1 MKPWSKP
8 VRAALAAVA
17 LCALLLPPL
26 PAASKSPLRSSFD
39 LHVPVAPAPVTVAG
53 VPQLVYEL
61 HLTNFSD
68 EALTLAR
75 VRVLD
80 ERGGQVAD
88 MRGEELERRLGR
100 PGLKANDKQRLT
112 IAPGMGAVLYLEVP
126 AHTQPTAH
134 ALRHRVDYAIAGKDA
149 PVAAVVEGARVVVG
163 AAPALVLAPPL
174 RGGPWAA
181 IHDPSWPRG
190 HRRML
195 YAVDGKA
202 RIPGRYAI
210 DWIKLDGEGR
220 NARGDPDRV
229 ADWYGH
235 GEDVLAVADGVV
247 AATRD
252 DMAESASVAAHPR
265 NALGDATGN
274 YVALDI
280 GGGRHA
286 FYEHLEPGSV
296 RVRVGQRVRSGE
308 VIGALGFTGDSTGP
322 HLHFHVADANSPLGA
337 EGVPYVFA
345 SFEVLG
351 AFPTLERFGSER
363 WQPVASPADAKR
375 RAERPAPNV
384 VVRFP

>member
-1 MKPWSKP
+1 MKSWSKL
-8 VRAALAAVA
+8 VRAALTAAG
-17 LCALLLPPL
+17 LCALLLPSL
-26 PAASKSPLRSSFD
+26 AAASKPPVRSSFD
-39 LHVPVAPAPVTVAG
+39 LRVPIAPAPVTVAG

-61 HLTNFSD
+61 HLANFSD
-68 EALTLAR
+68 EALTLER
-75 VRVLD
+75 VQVFD
-80 ERGGQVAD
+80 ERDAAVAD
-88 MRGEELERRLGR
+88 VRGEELGRRLGR
-100 PGLKANDKQRLT
+100 PGLKVNDKDRLT
-112 IAPGMGAVLYLEVP
+112 IAPGMGGVLYLEVLADKRP
-126 AHTQPTAH
+126 VAR
-134 ALRHRVDYAIAGKDA
+134 ALRHRVDYALAGKDGM
-149 PVAAVVEGARVVVG
+149 VAAVVEGARVVIG
-163 AAPALVLAPPL
+163 DAPALVLAPPL

-220 NARGDPDRV
+220 NARGDRDRV
-229 ADWYGH
+229 GNWYGH

-252 DMAESASVAAHPR
+252 DMPESASVAAHPD

-280 GGGRHA
+280 GGGRYA
-286 FYEHLEPGSV
+286 FYEHLKPGSV
-296 RVRVGQRVRSGE
+296 RVRIGQRVRSGE

-337 EGVPYVFA
+337 EGVPYVFG

-351 AFPTLERFGSER
+351 AFPTLERFGDER
-363 WQPVASPADAKR
+363 WEPVESPAEAQR
-375 RAERPAPNV
+375 SAERPAPNV